1 MSNFHYTLC
10 YVLIKQWNLTPIS
23 FLIWMISFIFILIH
37 TTGFIP
43 NTTTIFFIA
52 NTKYCKKGRSTE
64 KEDETFELNDWIIDL
79 IHQFANKLRMF
90 QLHQLSILTDCR
102 KNHGFAESAKKTP
115 HIDQK
120 WIFVV
125 CLRVCAQTKCATTDD
140 IQSQTLEK
148 AATKDF
154 KIELL
159 SQ

>member
-23 FLIWMISFIFILIH
+23 LLIWMISFIFILIH

-90 QLHQLSILTDCR
+90 QLH
-102 KNHGFAESAKKTP
+102 
-115 HIDQK
+115 
-120 WIFVV
+120 
-125 CLRVCAQTKCATTDD
+125 
-140 IQSQTLEK
+140 
-148 AATKDF
+148 
-154 KIELL
+154 
-159 SQ
+159 